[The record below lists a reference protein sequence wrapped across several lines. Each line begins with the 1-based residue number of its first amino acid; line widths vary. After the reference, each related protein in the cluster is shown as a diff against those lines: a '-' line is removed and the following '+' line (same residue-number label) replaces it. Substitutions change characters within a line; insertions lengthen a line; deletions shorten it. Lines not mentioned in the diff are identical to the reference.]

1 MYMDY
6 YVTIE
11 GFIHK
16 NNDRIEIIDYILIDY
31 EASEYFVGIDDVEN
45 GVINTSKIDNIVW
58 GELITITCI
67 PDENYQLDELIIN
80 GIKQIVNNNKC
91 TYKVDSNLEVTA
103 IFKLKENIEVTS
115 ITVDF
120 EELLITLDSKKT
132 INPQILPSNATNKT
146 LLFSSEDESIAFI
159 SSEGVITANKVGTT
173 KITISSFD
181 NKVKTSFYIVVEE
194 KQEKEE
200 GFYIYSVEMLGT
212 YGDCNLIKYG
222 DYDILIDGGTS
233 KDTNYIGKLL
243 EEKVTDHII
252 EYLIISHPDTDHY
265 QGLLSLTALNSVD
278 TIENVVTNEN
288 SDNQNILNALIKK
301 YPLSN
306 YQTICDLVSSNDK
319 IYEVNID
326 TDFSMNFLYQDNYT
340 NTSSNK
346 NNQSIVL
353 TINYD
358 NTIVFMG
365 GDLEENGCKS
375 IMNNYPTLTDEDD
388 YVIFKALHH
397 GSKYTNT
404 AAFLKYLKPDLC
416 FITAGMRL
424 SEPNYTPSYS
434 THPYI
439 EAVVRLGAVT
449 NQVFWSGING
459 NLEIKCDGLSS
470 EVQGVGRS
478 RDYYYQR
485 KNNPGVYQKASKEE
499 EKNCTFFESCY
510 YIMAIENL
518 HYLYYS
524 KK

>member
-181 NKVKTSFYIVVEE
+181 N
-194 KQEKEE
+194 
-200 GFYIYSVEMLGT
+200 
-212 YGDCNLIKYG
+212 
-222 DYDILIDGGTS
+222 IL
-233 KDTNYIGKLL
+233 
-243 EEKVTDHII
+243 
-252 EYLIISHPDTDHY
+252 
-265 QGLLSLTALNSVD
+265 
-278 TIENVVTNEN
+278 
-288 SDNQNILNALIKK
+288 
-301 YPLSN
+301 
-306 YQTICDLVSSNDK
+306 
-319 IYEVNID
+319 
-326 TDFSMNFLYQDNYT
+326 F
-340 NTSSNK
+340 SNK
-346 NNQSIVL
+346 
-353 TINYD
+353 
-358 NTIVFMG
+358 
-365 GDLEENGCKS
+365 
-375 IMNNYPTLTDEDD
+375 
-388 YVIFKALHH
+388 
-397 GSKYTNT
+397 
-404 AAFLKYLKPDLC
+404 
-416 FITAGMRL
+416 
-424 SEPNYTPSYS
+424 
-434 THPYI
+434 
-439 EAVVRLGAVT
+439 
-449 NQVFWSGING
+449 
-459 NLEIKCDGLSS
+459 
-470 EVQGVGRS
+470 
-478 RDYYYQR
+478 
-485 KNNPGVYQKASKEE
+485 
-499 EKNCTFFESCY
+499 
-510 YIMAIENL
+510 
-518 HYLYYS
+518 
-524 KK
+524 